1 MTQYGLPKEPTP
13 MEALASGAHLVTFS
27 GDKLLGGPQC
37 GMIVGKKELIAKI
50 KKNPI
55 KRMLRVSKLT
65 LAALEAVLHLY
76 RDPSKLPEKLTVLK
90 QLTRSR
96 QEILE
101 QVSRVIHNLE
111 KSFDGTVFG
120 IHAQEVMSQI
130 GSGSLPIERLPSTA
144 IVIHGKNKVG
154 EKLVLRLE
162 KSLRKAKVPVIGRM
176 KDLQLILD
184 LRCLRPDQEE
194 LLIQMIDISLKQV
207 IAMK

>member
-1 MTQYGLPKEPTP
+1 
-13 MEALASGAHLVTFS
+13 
-27 GDKLLGGPQC
+27 
-37 GMIVGKKELIAKI
+37 
-50 KKNPI
+50 
-55 KRMLRVSKLT
+55 ML
-65 LAALEAVLHLY
+65 
-76 RDPSKLPEKLTVLK
+76 
-90 QLTRSR
+90 
-96 QEILE
+96 
-101 QVSRVIHNLE
+101 
-111 KSFDGTVFG
+111 G

-144 IVIHGKNKVG
+144 IVIQGKNKVG

-162 KSLRKAKVPVIGRM
+162 KSLRKANVPVIGRM